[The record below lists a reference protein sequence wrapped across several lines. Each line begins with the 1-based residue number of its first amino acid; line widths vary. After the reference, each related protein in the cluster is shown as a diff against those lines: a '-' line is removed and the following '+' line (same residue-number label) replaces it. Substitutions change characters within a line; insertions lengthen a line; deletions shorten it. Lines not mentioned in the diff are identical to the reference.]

1 MDIGFCCGSCCVVS
15 DSEGAVLVAFAA
27 ELLNNVGRVSGYAL
41 TMIIRATA
49 RIVNRILLS
58 NAVRPTQCHQTDG
71 LGIRKVIR

>member
-1 MDIGFCCGSCCVVS
+1 M
-15 DSEGAVLVAFAA
+15 LVASAA

-41 TMIIRATA
+41 TIIIRAIA

>member
-1 MDIGFCCGSCCVVS
+1 M
-15 DSEGAVLVAFAA
+15 LVASAA
-27 ELLNNVGRVSGYAL
+27 ELLNNIGRVSGYAL

-58 NAVRPTQCHQTDG
+58 NAVRTTQCHQADG